1 MDQEPG
7 LSTTRV
13 PGWSALP
20 VRRCLRVRLSG
31 SAVLFGVGCGLGL
44 ARGGFVSGIG
54 LVGRGRCLVRGT
66 VTGAVVVTGVV
77 LVTATCGRG
86 VAGV

>member
-1 MDQEPG
+1 M
-7 LSTTRV
+7 
-13 PGWSALP
+13 
-20 VRRCLRVRLSG
+20 
-31 SAVLFGVGCGLGL
+31 
-44 ARGGFVSGIG
+44 G
-54 LVGRGRCLVRGT
+54 LVVRGT